1 MIALQVAPFRLAEA
15 RPLLPA
21 GLGPLA
27 SQPDSEGPPS
37 GGALVRVT
45 PRPPGA
51 LGRSESGFCN
61 LKFGLALS
69 QGPWLVEKAAPA
81 LPQPRRGLSV
91 VRY

>member
-27 SQPDSEGPPS
+27 SQPEGPPS

-61 LKFGLALS
+61 LKFGLAF
-69 QGPWLVEKAAPA
+69 V
-81 LPQPRRGLSV
+81 PRPLAC
-91 VRY
+91 